1 MSRHL
6 NTGKVLI
13 GIAYVPRQHQPM
25 SSCALTLQAALLD
38 PRTAKPRPMLARIA
52 GMFWRWC

>member
-1 MSRHL
+1 MNAI

-13 GIAYVPRQHQPM
+13 GSAYVPRQHQPM

-38 PRTAKPRPMLARIA
+38 PRTAKPRPMLSRIA
-52 GMFWRWC
+52 GIFWRWC